1 VLKRMKAVEVW
12 KRIMTEEADESEH
25 RDASFEE
32 GIGAF
37 VAYRGDSTNEVSH
50 VLTPPADTAATSLRL
65 ARRLDRRIRSTSQ

>member
-37 VAYRGDSTNEVSH
+37 VAYRGDSTNEVSQ
-50 VLTPPADTAATSLRL
+50 V
-65 ARRLDRRIRSTSQ
+65 IV